1 MQALHQRDLAAG
13 FGRVFLPEA
22 LDRKYCNAATEWP
35 WEWVFPAAKRSLDPR
50 TGIERRHHQDESGLQ
65 KAVRQAALHTGI
77 RKPVGPHTLRH
88 SFATALLG
96 SGYDIVETRNRK
108 PLRPNPVAPWEL
120 RVGSLRALYE
130 VRLNDLTL
138 EASADV
144 VYVLAVGKKTRN
156 VLPIGGEV
164 VRL

>member
-1 MQALHQRDLAAG
+1 MPYEIRFAQCVRDHMKCLTAA
-13 FGRVFLPEA
+13 E
-22 LDRKYCNAATEWP
+22 
-35 WEWVFPAAKRSLDPR
+35 RSTIL
-50 TGIERRHHQDESGLQ
+50 S
-65 KAVRQAALHTGI
+65 GI
-77 RKPVGPHTLRH
+77 REQLADEPL
-88 SFATALLG
+88 
-96 SGYDIVETRNRK
+96 VETRNRK

-130 VRLNDLTL
+130 VRLHDPTL

-156 VLPIGGEV
+156 VLRIGGEV